1 LLLLSAQLVKGS
13 AFTDSLF
20 QSIKNNPADSQ
31 ANQLIR
37 IATKIQNKDY
47 SHCVVICQRID
58 SLGIALKKPGIQAEG
73 FLLKGLTSY
82 FAGEYD
88 QILNCF
94 LKASQLFELAQDP
107 SGRARVLNEMGI
119 FYLKQKNDSLAIQSL
134 RESFELASAAK
145 NQGVMAT
152 SLNNQGIF
160 FQDAGKH
167 PEAIQFFKRAQEIYK
182 EIGDTIGI
190 SYTMDYQSVSMA
202 HMGKLLLAKE
212 LQQGAYALRI
222 LLKDSNAAAISLI
235 SLAEF
240 EMQDQNITAC
250 RNYLS
255 QCIDMST
262 QIKYKDLQAAC
273 FKLMSETY
281 RDEKNYAEA
290 YKYQIKYTELNEE
303 IFNEKRS
310 KQINE
315 LQTKYETE
323 KRLRQIDQLKQDNER
338 KEQKNRNLL
347 FLLGGSIIAVSLI
360 GFAYH
365 NHVKR
370 KKQMEMDAAI
380 IREKEAGNKA
390 IIEAEEKERIRIAR
404 DLHDGVAQT
413 MTAAKMQLEY
423 FNDSNQELYQ
433 SSDNLKTIFN
443 LITDAA
449 NEVRSVS
456 HSMIPNALLKSGLVA
471 AVRDLVQRTDNA
483 RLKMNL
489 IIHGLNERMHE
500 NIESVSFRVLQEL
513 INNIMKHAQATEV
526 TIQLIR
532 EGAEFTIM
540 IEDNGKG
547 FDVQKIKKEGGI
559 GLKNIES
566 RVAYLNGRIDY
577 DSQPGRGT
585 TVTVDIPVES

>member
-1 LLLLSAQLVKGS
+1 MLLLSAQLVKGS

-58 SLGIALKKPGIQAEG
+58 SLGITLKKPGIQAEG

-88 QILNCF
+88 QTLNCF
-94 LKASQLFELAQDP
+94 LKATQFFELAQDP

-167 PEAIQFFKRAQEIYK
+167 LEAIQFFKRAQEIYK